1 MEDTR
6 KPETVSALTTRIRGV
21 LETSFAPGVWVEGE
35 ISNFKVVT
43 GSGHAYFSLKDAG
56 AQIAC
61 AFFRF
66 TMHMPGAD
74 IKDGE
79 KVRVRGEVTVYEQR
93 GSYQIAAR
101 SIERTGI
108 GDLMVRFEELKRKLK
123 AEGLFDRE
131 KRQLPALPRKIGIVT
146 SPTGAAIRDMLNVT
160 RRRFANIHIV
170 LAPALVQGV
179 GAAKQIVAGIEL
191 LNNMPAPPDVI
202 IVGRGG
208 GSIEDLWSFNEEEVA
223 RAIHASGI
231 PVISAVGHETDV
243 TIADWVADVRA
254 PTPSA
259 AAELVVGRKED
270 FEKRFST
277 MQTRLVNAV
286 WNAVRHARSRIE
298 ISSGSHVFRKPETL
312 VRQHSQR
319 IDNLWQRMESALKGG
334 ASERRTRLAAATPR
348 MAAAIGR
355 SLNALRLR
363 LSELGGDVTH
373 GAETA
378 LAERGHKL
386 ETLSARLET
395 LNPAAVLSRGYAIV
409 KGEDCVIIK
418 SAAQARAG
426 DKVVTQLRDG
436 EFSSL
441 VLDGTASSAKRKAM
455 RRPKP
460 ASAPSPEQQT
470 LF

>member
-1 MEDTR
+1 MEETR
-6 KPETVSALTTRIRGV
+6 KPETVSALTARIRGV
-21 LETSFAPGVWVEGE
+21 IETSFSPGVWVEGE

-43 GSGHAYFSLKDAG
+43 GSGHAYFSLKDSG

-61 AFFRF
+61 AFFHF
-66 TMHMPGAD
+66 TTHMPRSD

-93 GSYQIAAR
+93 GNYQIIAR

-108 GDLMVRFEELKRKLK
+108 GDLMVKFEELKRKLK

-131 KRQLPALPRKIGIVT
+131 RRPLPALPRKIGIVT

-170 LAPALVQGV
+170 IAPALVQGA
-179 GAAKQIVAGIEL
+179 GAAKQIAGGIEL
-191 LNNMPAPPDVI
+191 LNNMPEPPDVI

-243 TIADWVADVRA
+243 TISDWVADVRA

-270 FEKRFST
+270 FEKRFAT
-277 MQTRLVNAV
+277 IRTRLVNAIR
-286 WNAVRHARSRIE
+286 NALRHARSRIE

-319 IDNLWQRMESALKGG
+319 IDNIWQRMESSLKGG
-334 ASERRTRLAAATPR
+334 AKERRARLDAATPR
-348 MAAAIGR
+348 MVATIGR
-355 SLNALRLR
+355 SLHALRLR
-363 LSELGGDVTH
+363 LSELSGDATH

-378 LAERGHKL
+378 LAAGSHKL
-386 ETLSARLET
+386 ENLSARLDA

-409 KGEDCVIIK
+409 KSEDGSIIK
-418 SAAQARAG
+418 STTQAHAG
-426 DKVVTQLRDG
+426 EKVATQLHDG
-436 EFSSL
+436 EFTSII
-441 VLDGTASSAKRKAM
+441 LDGNASSARRKTS
-455 RRPKP
+455 RRG
-460 ASAPSPEQQT
+460 PSVVSHDVEQQT

>member
-1 MEDTR
+1 M
-6 KPETVSALTTRIRGV
+6 
-21 LETSFAPGVWVEGE
+21 EGE

-43 GSGHAYFSLKDAG
+43 GSGHAYFSLKDSG

-61 AFFRF
+61 AFFHF
-66 TMHMPGAD
+66 TTHMPRSD

-93 GSYQIAAR
+93 GNYQIIAR

-108 GDLMVRFEELKRKLK
+108 GDLMVKFEELKRKLK

-131 KRQLPALPRKIGIVT
+131 RRPLPALPRKIGIVT

-170 LAPALVQGV
+170 IAPALVQGA
-179 GAAKQIVAGIEL
+179 GAAKQIAGGIEL
-191 LNNMPAPPDVI
+191 LNNMPEPPDVI

-243 TIADWVADVRA
+243 TISDWVADVRA

-277 MQTRLVNAV
+277 MHTRLVNAV
-286 WNAVRHARSRIE
+286 RNAVRHARSRIE

-334 ASERRTRLAAATPR
+334 ASGRRARLDAATPR

-378 LAERGHKL
+378 LAESAHKL
-386 ETLSARLET
+386 ENLSARLET
-395 LNPAAVLSRGYAIV
+395 LNPTAVLSRGYAIV
-409 KGEDCVIIK
+409 KGEDGVIIK

-455 RRPKP
+455 RRLKP